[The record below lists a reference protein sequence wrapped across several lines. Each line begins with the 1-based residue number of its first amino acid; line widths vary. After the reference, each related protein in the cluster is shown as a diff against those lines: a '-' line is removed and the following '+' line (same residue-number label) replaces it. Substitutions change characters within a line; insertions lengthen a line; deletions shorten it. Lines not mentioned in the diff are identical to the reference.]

1 MGAWLSFSGIIT
13 FKNATDIRAA
23 AALCPLERI
32 LVETDSPF
40 LAPVPHR
47 GKPNSPALVPLVG
60 AAVAAVK
67 AIDVAAVEEATWTG
81 AAAVFHLP

>member
-1 MGAWLSFSGIIT
+1 
-13 FKNATDIRAA
+13 
-23 AALCPLERI
+23 LERI
-32 LVETDSPF
+32 LVETDSPY

-67 AIDVAAVEEATWTG
+67 GVDVAAVEEATWTG